1 MAVLAL
7 LGVLLTACGSGAP
20 SADRAPVP
28 SLVSDAGLAQVVLR
42 VGDQKGG
49 AKSMLAAAGLLD
61 NVPYRIE
68 WSTFAAGPPLLEAA
82 SAGAIDLGGVGNT
95 PPIFAAA
102 ANAKVSVVS
111 AARGD
116 LTGDAVL
123 VPADSPLRDLAGL
136 RGRTV
141 AVAKG
146 SSAHGVLLSALRRAN
161 LAPSDV
167 NIAYLA
173 PAEAYAAFSQRRVD
187 AWAIWEPYT
196 SQALRE
202 TGARVLVDGSA
213 GLTNGLS
220 FQVASRAAL
229 ADPGRNTAIRDY
241 LIRYARAMAWADAH
255 REQRAAVWSRE
266 TGLPVEVTRAAV
278 ERGGDLAVPLDQA
291 AIDSE
296 QQLADAFADARLV
309 PSRVR
314 FADHVDRRHD
324 QDVLAAVR

>member
-1 MAVLAL
+1 MVLAL
-7 LGVLLTACGSGAP
+7 LGVLLSACGSGAP
-20 SADRAPVP
+20 RGERAPVP
-28 SLVSDAGLAQVVLR
+28 SLVDDTALAQVVLR

-68 WSTFAAGPPLLEAA
+68 WSTFVAGPPLLEAA
-82 SAGAIDLGGVGNT
+82 SAGAVDIGGVGNT
-95 PPIFAAA
+95 PPLFAAA

-116 LTGDAVL
+116 LTGDAIL
-123 VPADSPLRDLAGL
+123 VPADSPARDLGAL
-136 RGRTV
+136 RGRTI

-146 SSAHGVLLSALRRAN
+146 SSAHGVLLSALRNAG
-161 LAPSDV
+161 LSPSDV
-167 NIAYLA
+167 TIAYLA

-202 TGARVLVDGSA
+202 TSARVLVDGGS

-241 LIRYARAMAWADAH
+241 LIRLAKAMAWADTH
-255 REQRAAVWSRE
+255 REQRAAVWSQE

-278 ERGGDLAVPLDQA
+278 ERGGDLVVPLDQSVV
-291 AIDSE
+291 DSE
-296 QQLADAFADARLV
+296 QRLADAFAEARLL
-309 PSRVR
+309 PSRIR
-314 FADHVDRRHD
+314 FADHVDARHD
-324 QDVLAAVR
+324 QDVLAAAK